1 MGLVAAKCTQCGAN
15 IEVDDTKEAG
25 ICKYCGTAF
34 ITEKAITNYNAY
46 ITNNNNFA
54 GANINI
60 VGGDIENLLELARNS
75 LEINNEKETLKY
87 CEKAL
92 EIDVKNSDAWFIKM
106 QAEKIRVVKAEK
118 SIENAKSI
126 EAISVAGNNSIKY
139 TPDYQKESRTREV
152 HSFYL
157 ESTSSFL
164 SSMKISVEY
173 DDVDTLKALAKINKN
188 NALARDQMYLLGITS
203 QELFALKLLDGI
215 SIDEITT
222 DSELQEKYIE
232 CINLYVDFRNQYR
245 IRSLIYSGGPNAD
258 AVATMKKKYEELTNR
273 LPDDKRDRVKAWT
286 MVGAVS
292 ETKSDNASSSNNA
305 CYIATCVYG
314 SYDCPQVW
322 TLRRFR
328 DYTLD
333 ETWYGRLFIKCY
345 YAISPTLVKW
355 FGGTR
360 WFRHFWKSILDKI
373 VKSLNSKGIENRIY
387 MDKY

>member
-1 MGLVAAKCTQCGAN
+1 MPLVAAKCTECGAN
-15 IEVDDTKEAG
+15 IEIDDTKEAG

-34 ITEKAITNYNAY
+34 ITEKAITNYNTY

-54 GANINI
+54 GANINV

-75 LEINNEKETLKY
+75 LGINNEKDKLKY
-87 CEKAL
+87 CEKVL
-92 EIDVKNSDAWFIKM
+92 EIDVKNPDAWFIKM

-126 EAISVAGNNSIKY
+126 EAISAAGNNSIKY
-139 TPDYQKESRTREV
+139 TPDYQKESRIRAV

-173 DDVDTLKALAKINKN
+173 DDVDTLKALAQINKN
-188 NALARDQMYLLGITS
+188 NALARDQMFILGIAS
-203 QELFALKLLDGI
+203 QELFALKLLDDI
-215 SIDEITT
+215 SISEIAA
-222 DSELQEKYIE
+222 DVEFQEKYIE

-245 IRSLIYSGGPNAD
+245 IRSLIYSGGPNTD
-258 AVATMKKKYEELTNR
+258 AVTAMKKKYDELTNR
-273 LPDDKRDRVKAWT
+273 LPDEKRDRVKAWT

-292 ETKSDNASSSNNA
+292 GAISDNDSSPNHG

-355 FGGTR
+355 FGETQ
-360 WFRHFWKSILDKI
+360 WFRQFWRFKLDKI
-373 VKSLNSKGIENRIY
+373 VASLNNKGIEDIPY
-387 MDKY
+387 SDKY

>member
-25 ICKYCGTAF
+25 ICKFCGTAF
-34 ITEKAITNYNAY
+34 ITEKAITNYNTY
-46 ITNNNNFA
+46 VTNNNNYA
-54 GANINI
+54 GANINV

-75 LEINNEKETLKY
+75 LGINNEKDTLKY

-126 EAISVAGNNSIKY
+126 EAISAAGNNSIKY
-139 TPDYQKESRTREV
+139 APDYQKEARIREV

-157 ESTSSFL
+157 EATSSFL

-173 DDVDTLKALAKINKN
+173 DNVDVLRSLAQINKN
-188 NALARDQMYLLGITS
+188 SALARDQMYILGIAF
-203 QELFALKLLDGI
+203 QELFALKLLDDI
-215 SIDEITT
+215 SIDEIAA
-222 DSELQEKYIE
+222 DAEFQEKYIE

-245 IRSLIYSGGPNAD
+245 IRTLIYSGGPNTD
-258 AVATMKKKYEELTNR
+258 AVAAMKKKYDELRNK
-273 LPDDKRDRVKAWT
+273 LPNDKRDRVKTWT
-286 MVGAVS
+286 MVGTVS
-292 ETKSDNASSSNNA
+292 ETISDNDYSPNNG

-355 FGGTR
+355 FGETT
-360 WFRHFWKSILDKI
+360 WFRSFWRTKLDKM
-373 VKSLNSKGIENRIY
+373 VARLNNKGIEDTQY
-387 MDKY
+387 SDKY